1 MPILACNALGTG
13 VEILLSDARET
24 GDAFRCSVVAA
35 DMFMR
40 LAEITHQAIVRFE
53 VDLLIAKEKDAVRGN
68 GLAQLLDLLVFERPG
83 QIDMA
88 DFGPDMGGRGAYSDG
103 LKVHG
108 GTLLPLGKQPSESGL
123 RWEGLDPDQGLQ
135 RVWTTAAPVFMIT
148 RGNAPKHSNHL
159 HPHGLLCA
167 GGERAHCRAPPRSV
181 INRAPF
187 ISP

>member
-13 VEILLSDARET
+13 VEILLSDAGET

-40 LAEITHQAIVRFE
+40 LAEITHQPIVRFE

-83 QIDMA
+83 QIQMA
-88 DFGPDMGGRGAYSDG
+88 DFGPDMGGRGGYSDG

-108 GTLLPLGKQPSESGL
+108 GTLLPLGNNQANQVCVGKALIQMNLSGCGL
-123 RWEGLDPDQGLQ
+123 R
-135 RVWTTAAPVFMIT
+135 
-148 RGNAPKHSNHL
+148 
-159 HPHGLLCA
+159 
-167 GGERAHCRAPPRSV
+167 PRRS
-181 INRAPF
+181 
-187 ISP
+187 S